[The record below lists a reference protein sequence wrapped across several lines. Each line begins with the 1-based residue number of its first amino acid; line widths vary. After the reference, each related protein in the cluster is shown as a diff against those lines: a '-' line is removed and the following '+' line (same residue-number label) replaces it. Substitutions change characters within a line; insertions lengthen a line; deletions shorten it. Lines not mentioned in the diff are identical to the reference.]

1 MRGGTAKY
9 LGCAIVAAWLLWINF
24 RYWSALLNSGVL
36 PAATP
41 QYYFRTNWSGLAI
54 LVGPSVLA
62 GGLAAAGL
70 RRRYGSA
77 PLRWHLAVPLSC
89 FLFIDIW
96 ILFAI
101 RRFMDCFDLLECLSG
116 SLWLFEL
123 HLVPVVGLGLWMGYV
138 IISYGLRW
146 RAR

>member
-24 RYWSALLNSGVL
+24 LYWSALLNSGVL
-36 PAATP
+36 HAAHH
-41 QYYFRTNWSGLAI
+41 QYYFRINWSGLVI
-54 LVGPSVLA
+54 LAGSSVFA

-70 RRRYGSA
+70 RRWYGSA
-77 PLRWHLAVPLSC
+77 PFRWQLAVPLLC
-89 FLFIDIW
+89 FLFLDIW
-96 ILFAI
+96 ALFAI
-101 RRFMDCFDLLECLSG
+101 RQLMVCFDVFDCLSG
-116 SLWLFEL
+116 SFWLFEL
-123 HLVPVVGLGLWMGYV
+123 QLVPIVGLGLWMGYV